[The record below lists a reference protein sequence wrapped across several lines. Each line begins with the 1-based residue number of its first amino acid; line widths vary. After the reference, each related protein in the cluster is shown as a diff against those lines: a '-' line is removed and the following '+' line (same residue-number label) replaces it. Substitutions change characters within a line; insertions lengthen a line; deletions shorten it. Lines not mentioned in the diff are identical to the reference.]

1 MVALNPNTHVLLDG
15 AVKVYLR
22 GNSKRW
28 QATFKIDE
36 HWVRISTGKRDLEEA
51 KTVAREQYLDY
62 RFRAKHDL
70 PVVTKRFEDVARL
83 AIADMQR
90 QLDADAGRKVYRDYI
105 KALNKYFIPFFGK
118 TYITNID
125 HDKIQDFN
133 RWRITQIGREPKAST
148 LNTHNSAMNRVYDEA
163 VARGFITQGKVPVL
177 ANKGEEGKRRPD
189 FSLEDYRTMIRK
201 LPSWIE
207 RGKGGKSRDMRYLLR
222 DYVLILANTGMRHG
236 TEAQNLRWKHVT
248 VFTEKGLE
256 YVEFYLH
263 GKTKPHDAIGR
274 AGTID
279 YLKRIHSRTE
289 AIKHIDFYDMLKQKL
304 DLPVFCLPDGTVTE
318 HLRQTFK
325 AFLKDAGL
333 LTCPKTG
340 QDRTLY
346 SLRHTYATFALIN
359 DGMDIHA
366 LTKQMGTSVGM
377 IERHYSHLT
386 PRMKK
391 DMFTGKR
398 HELSA
403 EEYAAQK
410 ADGGAGV
417 DDDE

>member
-1 MVALNPNTHVLLDG
+1 M
-15 AVKVYLR
+15 
-22 GNSKRW
+22 
-28 QATFKIDE
+28 
-36 HWVRISTGKRDLEEA
+36 RISTGKRDLEEA
-51 KTVAREQYLDY
+51 KAAAREAYMDY

-90 QLDADAGRKVYRDYI
+90 QLDADAGRKVYKDYI
-105 KALNKYFIPFFGK
+105 KAINKYFIPFFGK
-118 TYITNID
+118 TFITNID

-133 RWRITQIGREPKAST
+133 RWRAGVIGNDPKAST
-148 LNTHNSAMNRVYDEA
+148 LNTHNSAMNKVYAEA
-163 VARGFITQGKVPVL
+163 VARNFISQGKVPVL
-177 ANKGEEGKRRPD
+177 ANKGAGPQRRPD
-189 FSLEDYRTMIRK
+189 FSLEDYRSMIRK
-201 LPSWIE
+201 LPAWIE
-207 RGKGGKSRDMRYLLR
+207 QGKGGKSRDMRYLLR

-236 TEAQNLRWKHVT
+236 TEAQNLRWRHVT
-248 VFTEKGLE
+248 VFTENGLE
-256 YVEFYLH
+256 YVELYLH

-274 AGTID
+274 SGTIK
-279 YLKRIHSRTE
+279 YLKRIHSRTH
-289 AIKHIDFYDMLKQKL
+289 AIKGMDFYDVLKQKL

-346 SLRHTYATFALIN
+346 SLRHTYATFALVN

-366 LTKQMGTSVGM
+366 LARQMGTSVPM

-391 DMFTGKR
+391 DMFTGR
-398 HELSA
+398 RYDRSRDEF
-403 EEYAAQK
+403 E
-410 ADGGAGV
+410 GG
-417 DDDE
+417 E